1 MKIPPTMAAAPQK
14 DGKMQSWDKTL
25 WKLQHQLL
33 FHFLALAPEPAVV
46 SNSPRSQCHPA
57 INEGLFQTS
66 PASHCCYNQLKLSG
80 RHQMLLHFSLYNI
93 RERKTSSTGCVG
105 SLT

>member
-1 MKIPPTMAAAPQK
+1 MAAAPLK

-25 WKLQHQLL
+25 WKLRHQLL
-33 FHFLALAPEPAVV
+33 FTFLALAPEPAVV
-46 SNSPRSQCHPA
+46 SNSPCSQCHPA
-57 INEGLFQTS
+57 INESLFQTS
-66 PASHCCYNQLKLSG
+66 PASHSRYNQLNLSG

-93 RERKTSSTGCVG
+93 RKRKASSTGCVG